1 MDYLKSNILTNFV
14 KLFWRNDMKL
24 LKSSFLATLVL
35 LLVIGLSSCNTD
47 SSTVAPTDDSSDFTL
62 IDNTA
67 TPSEVIDATLDQP
80 MQMRP
85 PFDDRGGK
93 DIRERKMFNPMFRVI
108 QAMKLTPEQMEQFR
122 ALLKQRNDCIT
133 EALKILRE
141 SEKAILEGYKE
152 EYKALYEQYRAGE
165 ITREEFRAQIM
176 ELNQQL
182 RTDLME
188 NPVRERVM
196 AMIKNCDEEFNASVE
211 SILDET
217 QLEIWQKFWEVF
229 KNRVGTG
236 PIR

>member
-1 MDYLKSNILTNFV
+1 MKILKA
-14 KLFWRNDMKL
+14 
-24 LKSSFLATLVL
+24 SFLATLVL
-35 LLVIGLSSCNTD
+35 LLVVGLSSCNTD
-47 SSTVAPTDDSSDFTL
+47 SSTVAPTDNSSDLTL

-85 PFDDRGGK
+85 PFDDRGGR
-93 DIRERKMFNPMFRVI
+93 DMGERKMFNPLFRVI

-141 SEKAILEGYKE
+141 SEKAILERYRAQYQE
-152 EYKALYEQYRAGE
+152 LYQKAKAGE
-165 ITREEFRAQIM
+165 ITREEFRAQIR
-176 ELNQQL
+176 ELNQRV
-182 RTDLME
+182 RTALQE

-196 AMIKNCDEEFNASVE
+196 AMIKNCDEEFNTAVE

-217 QLEIWQKFWEVF
+217 QLAIWQKFWENF

-236 PIR
+236 PIK

>member
-1 MDYLKSNILTNFV
+1 MKILKA
-14 KLFWRNDMKL
+14 
-24 LKSSFLATLVL
+24 SFLATLVL
-35 LLVIGLSSCNTD
+35 LLVVGLSSCNTD
-47 SSTVAPTDDSSDFTL
+47 SSTVAPTDNSSDLTL

-67 TPSEVIDATLDQP
+67 SPSEVIDATLDQP

-85 PFDDRGGK
+85 PFDDRGGR
-93 DIRERKMFNPMFRVI
+93 DMGERKMFNPLFRVI

-141 SEKAILEGYKE
+141 SEKAILEGYKA
-152 EYKALYEQYRAGE
+152 EYKALYEQVKAGE
-165 ITREEFRAQIM
+165 ITREEFRAQIR
-176 ELNQQL
+176 ELNQEV
-182 RTDLME
+182 RTALQE

-196 AMIKNCDEEFNASVE
+196 AMIKNCDEEFNSAVE

-217 QLEIWQKFWEVF
+217 QLAIWKKFWENF

-236 PIR
+236 PGK